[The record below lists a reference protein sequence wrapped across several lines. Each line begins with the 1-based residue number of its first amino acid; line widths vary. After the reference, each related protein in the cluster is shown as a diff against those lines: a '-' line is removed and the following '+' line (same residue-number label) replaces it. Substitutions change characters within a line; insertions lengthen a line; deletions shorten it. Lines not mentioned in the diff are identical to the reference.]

1 MTPPFFYYQGF
12 ICVSCFFRSKTHLL
26 EMSSSNSKLI
36 HPLPLFWGTL
46 FLGILLDQLS
56 KFWALES
63 LRPIHTQIVLEGFW
77 NWTYVENTGVA
88 FGFLQGHNN
97 LLAVVIILILVLSYW
112 VARDFDWRRK
122 EVNLIGAFILSGAIG
137 NGIDRFRHGFVI
149 DFVDWHYKGWHWPA
163 FNIADSLI
171 CLSVSW
177 ILLRQIF
184 PPKSSLL
191 ISPSEKESFESR

>member
-1 MTPPFFYYQGF
+1 
-12 ICVSCFFRSKTHLL
+12 
-26 EMSSSNSKLI
+26 MSSFPSQSI
-36 HPLPLFWGTL
+36 RPLPLFWGTL
-46 FLGILLDQLS
+46 FLGITLDQIS
-56 KFWALES
+56 KFWALEF
-63 LRPIHTQIVLEGFW
+63 LRPRQSQVLLDGYW

-97 LLAVVIILILVLSYW
+97 LLAMMILLILVLSYW
-112 VARDFDWRRK
+112 VARDFDWRRN
-122 EVNLIGAFILSGAIG
+122 EVNLIAAFILSGAIG

-171 CLSVSW
+171 CLSVTW

-184 PPKSSLL
+184 PSKISLL
-191 ISPSEKESFESR
+191 LSPPQNE